1 MICSSLNSCEPPLS
15 IRFTLPRH
23 HGYFII
29 VFKLCQIKYLGGLGH
44 HHHHPDHHQ
53 LLIRQPACQCCPST
67 WEWEWRGLSILPPAT
82 QTSPGFLFQ
91 NVLQGISS
99 NTRGKLCGNATNV
112 FFYPGTPL
120 PLESSRFFLTGAQVE
135 QHNIHVL
142 ILHVF
147 LISNWKGGSKKITT
161 SSKSR
166 NVKMLFFQGC
176 HGQESVGVQSQQVPL
191 LKPLL
196 FLSDYNWN
204 SSWLGLEW
212 ITWWLLTNLPEDGIQ
227 QKPQGR
233 RFSVSWFSSLSCLQG
248 NQRHRWSLS
257 TVERCHS

>member
-1 MICSSLNSCEPPLS
+1 MICSYLNSCEPPLS

-53 LLIRQPACQCCPST
+53 LLIRRPACQCCPST

-112 FFYPGTPL
+112 CLFFIQGHPCHWNRHG
-120 PLESSRFFLTGAQVE
+120 SSSQVHSTTFMFWFYTFSWYQIE
-135 QHNIHVL
+135 
-142 ILHVF
+142 
-147 LISNWKGGSKKITT
+147 KGG
-161 SSKSR
+161 
-166 NVKMLFFQGC
+166 V
-176 HGQESVGVQSQQVPL
+176 
-191 LKPLL
+191 
-196 FLSDYNWN
+196 
-204 SSWLGLEW
+204 
-212 ITWWLLTNLPEDGIQ
+212 
-227 QKPQGR
+227 
-233 RFSVSWFSSLSCLQG
+233 
-248 NQRHRWSLS
+248 
-257 TVERCHS
+257 